1 MSRIGKLPIA
11 IPNGVQVKLEA
22 GRIEVKGPKG
32 TLARPIPPCVL
43 VNTDDGRIVVTREE
57 NEDRRG
63 KAMHGLARALI
74 NNMVTGV
81 TQGFEKKLEIIGV
94 GYRAAVEGT
103 TLKLE
108 LGYSHP
114 IFFPFPAGIDIKV
127 EKNTQLSVTGI
138 DNEVVGQTAAEI
150 RAFRSPEPY
159 KGKGVRYAGEQI
171 KLKVGKKNA

>member
-11 IPNGVQVKLEA
+11 LPKGVEIKVGD

-32 TLARPIPPCVL
+32 TLSRNMPPCVT
-43 VNTDDGRIVVTREE
+43 VNSDEGRIVVTREE
-57 NEDRRG
+57 TEDRRA
-63 KAMHGLARALI
+63 KAMHGLTRALI

-81 TQGFEKKLEIIGV
+81 TKGFEKKLEILGV

-108 LGYSHP
+108 LGYSHS
-114 IFFPFPAGIDIKV
+114 ILYPFPAGIDIKV
-127 EKNTQLSVTGI
+127 EKNTQLTVAGI

-159 KGKGVRYAGEQI
+159 KGKGVRYAGEEI

>member
-11 IPNGVQVKLEA
+11 LPQGVQVKVDD

-32 TLARPIPPCVL
+32 TLARALPPCVS
-43 VNTDDGRIVVTREE
+43 VSTNEGRIVVTREE
-57 NEDRRG
+57 TEDRRAS
-63 KAMHGLARALI
+63 AMHGLTRSLI
-74 NNMVTGV
+74 NNMVNGV
-81 TQGFEKKLEIIGV
+81 TKGFEKKLEILGV
-94 GYRAAVEGT
+94 GYRAAVEGN
-103 TLKLE
+103 TLKLD

-114 IFFPFPAGIDIKV
+114 IYYPFPSGIEINV
-127 EKNTQLSVTGI
+127 EKNTQLTIQGI